1 MSAQKGKELLLQ
13 VDDGAGGY
21 ATVGGFKTNNF
32 SIDGQAIDV
41 TTKDSNGF
49 KEYLDGGINVSIIT
63 DATGVFMDDVTRI
76 SKLEGAV
83 SIPIIG
89 TILDAIKGPLD
100 KLIPDKNARL
110 KFNHELEME
119 MLRAGL
125 AQLEINKAEAQHPSV
140 FVAGWRPFV
149 GWTCGASLA
158 WHFIGYDLLNWL
170 RLAFFADMLE
180 PPALNG
186 TETLVT
192 VLMAML
198 GLGGLRTVEKLKGVG
213 RDGWRGK

>member
-1 MSAQKGKELLLQ
+1 M
-13 VDDGAGGY
+13 
-21 ATVGGFKTNNF
+21 
-32 SIDGQAIDV
+32 
-41 TTKDSNGF
+41 
-49 KEYLDGGINVSIIT
+49 
-63 DATGVFMDDVTRI
+63 
-76 SKLEGAV
+76 

-100 KLIPDKNARL
+100 KLIPDKNARQ
-110 KFNHELEME
+110 KFDHDLEME

-125 AQLEINKAEAQHPSV
+125 AQLEINKVEAQHPSV

-149 GWTCGASLA
+149 GWVCGLSLA
-158 WHFIGYDLLNWL
+158 WHFIGFDLLNWL
-170 RLAFFADMLE
+170 RLAFFADMPE

-213 RDGWRGK
+213 RDGWPGM